1 MKSIVT
7 RMLGKCLQRRN
18 DSGVTRRSWPA
29 SLTPMVRWLTHYA
42 WFSFIRWINA
52 IPIFYAILMLTSF
65 SLMESV
71 HLWTPSR
78 HCPTIGRTSCSVCAD
93 FRIKF
98 CNIWNVRLL
107 FPWLIAKCSNYLYHS
122 DSLLVH
128 VLQGLEHR
136 GHHPAVELTLQRN
149 NIFNLSTTSAKIW
162 RTMRG
167 PPVTTSRTQIQYER
181 ATFTLFDTQLPSHM
195 TKYIP
200 NLAPAVALTEIS
212 TIV

>member
-7 RMLGKCLQRRN
+7 RMLGKCLQRRT

-29 SLTPMVRWLTHYA
+29 SLTPMVRWLTHAHRA
-42 WFSFIRWINA
+42 WFSFIPWNNA
-52 IPIFYAILMLTSF
+52 IPIFYAMIMLTSF

-107 FPWLIAKCSNYLYHS
+107 FPWLIAKCSPLPVS
-122 DSLLVH
+122 FWLAA
-128 VLQGLEHR
+128 R
-136 GHHPAVELTLQRN
+136 PCPARIGTPRA
-149 NIFNLSTTSAKIW
+149 SSGCRTDSAKKQHFQFSI
-162 RTMRG
+162 
-167 PPVTTSRTQIQYER
+167 
-181 ATFTLFDTQLPSHM
+181 
-195 TKYIP
+195 
-200 NLAPAVALTEIS
+200 
-212 TIV
+212 